1 MKLESGKTYV
11 FKDDACRDEYLTNHC
26 TNRINVDSH
35 YKDGFALDRVDD
47 QGCGYIGDSWVMDE
61 SEYHLFKEKESEPFD
76 ISEYEFSDDGLR
88 FQAEDLLAFKYKSWG
103 DHQDGVEEELFFDFS
118 KQDAEAMAKHFKLI

>member
-1 MKLESGKTYV
+1 MKLEAGKTYA
-11 FKDDACRDEYLTNHC
+11 FKDDAARDEYLTNHC

-35 YKDGFALDRVDD
+35 YKDGFTLDRVDD

-76 ISEYEFSDDGLR
+76 ISEYEFSDKKIT
-88 FQAEDLLAFKYKSWG
+88 AYTK
-103 DHQDGVEEELFFDFS
+103 EEGFLTLHGYPN
-118 KQDAEAMAKHFKLI
+118 KKLNKKDAEAIAKHFKLI